1 MKLNQS
7 IFHLMKMAISG
18 AAFSLLVA
26 CGGNAYVESADRN
39 DVITVGDSIF
49 DLSGDLQRFLEDDAG
64 LTFRNYTQSGA
75 EIAGGIIATSITQQ
89 YSDAK
94 STDSNINTI
103 VMDGGGNDILIPAIL
118 LDPYG
123 CRTHWWRWS
132 ISRSCRN
139 LVDDTYIDTVNLI
152 NTMDNDGVENVIFLG
167 YYELP
172 RGNANLEDALDYGDK
187 RLAEACNNSTANCT
201 FVDPRGYIPAEHV
214 KSDNIHPTEEGS
226 RTLAD
231 LVWPHLQSAL

>member
-1 MKLNQS
+1 MKQKQS
-7 IFHLMKMAISG
+7 IFRLMKMAISG
-18 AAFSLLVA
+18 SVFSLLVA
-26 CGGNAYVESADRN
+26 CGGNDYVESADRN

-49 DLSGDLQRFLEDDAG
+49 DLSGDLQRFLEDEAG

-132 ISRSCRN
+132 ISRSCKN
-139 LVDDTYIDTVNLI
+139 LVDDTYVDTVNLI
-152 NTMDNDGVENVIFLG
+152 NAMDNDGVENVIFLG

-172 RGNANLEDALDYGDK
+172 RGNANLEGALAYGDQ

-214 KSDNIHPTEEGS
+214 KADNIHPTEEGS

>member
-7 IFHLMKMAISG
+7 IFRMLKLAASG

-26 CGGNAYVESADRN
+26 CGGNAYVEDADRN

-49 DLSGDLQRFLEDDAG
+49 DLSGDIQRFLEEEAG
-64 LTFRNYTQSGA
+64 QTFRNYTQSGA
-75 EIAGGIIATSITQQ
+75 EIAGGAIATSVTQQ

-94 STDSNINTI
+94 STDANIATV

-132 ISRSCRN
+132 ISSSCRN
-139 LVDDTYIDTVNLI
+139 LVDDTYVDTVNLI
-152 NTMDNDGVENVIFLG
+152 NTMDNDGVEKVIFLG

-172 RGNANLEDALDYGDK
+172 RGNANLEGALTYGAK
-187 RLAEACNNSTANCT
+187 RLGEACSNSTANCT
-201 FVDPRGYIPAEHV
+201 FVDPRGYIPAAHV
-214 KSDNIHPTEEGS
+214 KWDNIHPTEEGS

-231 LVWPHLQSAL
+231 LLWPHLQNAL